1 MKHSLQIFAEN
12 YYFPVDKE
20 QAFCYSK
27 LKIHV
32 EYAKQAKNV
41 LFFLIKSKLKNHAK
55 GEKTMEK
62 IYLKDLTNVLNKI
75 RFPRN
80 MGGLTVAELD
90 EIYGTHELDEILK
103 LDVNTMVE
111 KYRKWETGYRKGEIL
126 STPDGHIGVVTYVN
140 EKGEPHVL
148 CENGMAKYYNNA
160 KLVRLGKKLD
170 IAAFLHEIKAAG
182 VHVNDGTKT
191 EEPNNIFVVKVKFA
205 DGEEEEI
212 NLTEFLQKL
221 L

>member
-1 MKHSLQIFAEN
+1 
-12 YYFPVDKE
+12 
-20 QAFCYSK
+20 
-27 LKIHV
+27 
-32 EYAKQAKNV
+32 
-41 LFFLIKSKLKNHAK
+41 
-55 GEKTMEK
+55 MEK

-111 KYRKWETGYRKGEIL
+111 KYRKWETGYRRGEIV
-126 STPDGHIGVVTYVN
+126 STTDGHFGVITYVN

-148 CENGMAKYYNNA
+148 QDDGMTKYFSNSN
-160 KLVRLGKKLD
+160 LTRLGKKLN
-170 IAAFLHEIKAAG
+170 IAAFLHEIKTTA
-182 VHVNDGTKT
+182 VPENEDTKT
-191 EEPNNIFVVKVKFA
+191 GEPNNIFVAKVKFA
-205 DGEEEEI
+205 DGKEEEI

>member
-32 EYAKQAKNV
+32 EYEKQAKNV

-75 RFPRN
+75 RLPRN

-140 EKGEPHVL
+140 EKSEPHVL

-170 IAAFLHEIKAAG
+170 ITAFLYEIKAAA
-182 VHVNDGTKT
+182 VPVNDGTKT

-205 DGEEEEI
+205 DGKEEEI